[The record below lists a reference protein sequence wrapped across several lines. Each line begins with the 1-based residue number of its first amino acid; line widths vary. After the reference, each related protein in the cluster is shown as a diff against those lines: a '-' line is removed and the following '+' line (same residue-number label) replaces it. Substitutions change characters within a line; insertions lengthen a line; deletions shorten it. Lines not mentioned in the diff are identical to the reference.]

1 MKRKLNVAVFSEMF
15 GETNGT
21 AEAVRR
27 LVIGLSKAGHQ
38 VHVFAP
44 SNGITGREGVNFH
57 RTGGFRMS
65 REPEFYFSLPL
76 IKYFFNNYGFYK
88 ELDLV
93 HAATPMT
100 VGALALDIAKLHGI
114 PKIITHHS
122 PLQYYAGSYFPV
134 IGKAFALYAW
144 KYERLIYN
152 RFHVRHVPTMSKKE
166 LILKYQLKEP
176 IFALT
181 NGIVD
186 EYFLKTT
193 GAREEVLEH
202 YKIPLDKKIILFCG
216 RQGPEKNIQS
226 VIRALRN
233 VRDKGIDAHMISA
246 GGGPYIPQLKTY
258 ATGLGVGD
266 HITFTGWIKH
276 GWQRKVYDAAD
287 VSTLYNDIEAQGLVL
302 LEAMAQGTPCV
313 GKNSFGIKDVIVHGK
328 TGYLANNEQEF
339 ADYLAKVLSDA
350 ELQQKLGENA
360 LTEVTTQHKMSNIIP
375 VWERVYHF
383 LINVAYPQDFVHV
396 PLSKIT
402 DEWRA
407 FCEKEKPLL
416 KM

>member
-1 MKRKLNVAVFSEMF
+1 MKRKLNIAVFSEMF

-21 AEAVRR
+21 AEAARR
-27 LVIGLSKAGHQ
+27 LVIGLSKAGHY

-44 SNGITGREGVNFH
+44 SNGITGHENVSFH
-57 RTGGFRMS
+57 KTGGFRMS
-65 REPEFYFSLPL
+65 REPEFYFSIPV
-76 IKYFFNNYGFYK
+76 IKYFLNNHGFYK
-88 ELDLV
+88 DLDLV

-100 VGALALDIAKLHGI
+100 VGALALDVAKIQGI

-134 IGKAFALYAW
+134 IGKAFGFYAW
-144 KYERLIYN
+144 KYERFIYN
-152 RFHVRHVPTMSKKE
+152 RFHVRHVPTLSKKE
-166 LILKYQLKEP
+166 LILKYGIKDP

-186 EYFLKTT
+186 EYFKKTS

-216 RQGPEKNIQS
+216 RQGPEKNIKS

-233 VRDKGIDAHMISA
+233 VRGKGIDAHMISA
-246 GGGPYIPQLKTY
+246 GGGPYIPQLKAY
-258 ATGLGVGD
+258 ASELGVGEN
-266 HITFTGWIKH
+266 ITFTGWIKH
-276 GWQRKVYDAAD
+276 GWQRKVYDTAD

-328 TGYLANNEQEF
+328 TGFLANNENEF
-339 ADYLAKVLSDA
+339 ADYLVKVLSDE
-350 ELQQKLGENA
+350 ELQQKLGKNA
-360 LTEVTTQHKMSNIIP
+360 LQEVTTQHKMSNVIP
-375 VWERVYHF
+375 VWERVYEF
-383 LINVAYPQDFVHV
+383 LINVAFPEDWVHT
-396 PLSKIT
+396 PMNKIT
-402 DEWRA
+402 DHWKE
-407 FCEKEKPLL
+407 FCSKEPLL